1 MSRRALLLAA
11 AVLATVLPG
20 GALAASR
27 AAAPTVDGSVTVAY
41 SVPTRDAT
49 LYLEVVHPTSHG
61 KVLRAPAILTY
72 SPYSVLGRNGDADHW
87 TKLGYARMYADV
99 IGTGNSGGC
108 YDYGGNRDKRTA
120 HDLVEWVGTRTW
132 STGKVGMLGGSYDGT
147 TQYAAAVTH
156 PKHLT
161 TIVPEAAIVR
171 WWDYAFSGG
180 LRYGDTNEDL
190 GPQGP
195 GAASDE
201 GADTPLGFDLG
212 FAVPPPVDVDRPDW
226 AARVRSTVVPCEELQ
241 HTQEGYSPEPDNPSF
256 WAERDYL
263 RQLGTV
269 TIPVLVAGN
278 WGDWNVKQVNGW
290 TAYHALTRSK
300 ARKLY
305 MGTRWEG
312 HGTPA
317 GAGYDQ
323 AVDAWFA
330 RWLKGEKNGVEQD
343 LPDLTTA
350 TADSAG
356 TIGYRA
362 PRAARTWR
370 LSLGRTGTAWTLGPK
385 TRQSDPA
392 QLPWTGTAT
401 ESGSLAHLD
410 TPGQHVAF
418 LSPVLSSDLRVLGA
432 PSLRLRVTSPCDYA
446 TLAVSLVDVEPAR
459 VSTTGAMIATDP
471 SQLVAVTR
479 GWMDSRYPRDGYA
492 QKGTLTPGTPA
503 TVTVPIKPTDYTF
516 RKGHR
521 LALVVQTDAVEWVLP
536 RPCTGGAPVVEVLY
550 GGGASALSLPL
561 S

>member
-20 GALAASR
+20 GALAASS
-27 AAAPTVDGSVTVAY
+27 AAMHEVEGSVTVAY

-49 LYLEVVHPTSHG
+49 LYLEVVHPVSHG
-61 KVLRAPAILTY
+61 KILKAPAILTY

-120 HDLVEWVGTRTW
+120 HDLVEWIGTQKW

-171 WWDYAFSGG
+171 WWDYAYSGG
-180 LRYGDTNEDL
+180 LRYGDTNEQL

-195 GAASDE
+195 GAVTDE

-212 FAVPPPVDVDRPDW
+212 FAVPPPTDVDRADW
-226 AARVRSTVVPCEELQ
+226 AARVQSTIVPCEELQ
-241 HTQEGYSPEPDNPSF
+241 HTQEGYSPEPSNPAF

-263 RQLGTV
+263 RELGTV

-290 TAYHALTRSK
+290 TAYQALTRSK

-317 GAGYDQ
+317 GSGYDQ

-330 RWLKGEKNGVEQD
+330 RWLKGEQNGVERT
-343 LPDLTTA
+343 LPALTTA
-350 TADSAG
+350 TADSDG
-356 TIGYRA
+356 TIGYVA
-362 PRAARTWR
+362 PGRKRTST
-370 LSLGRTGTAWTLGPK
+370 LSLGSSAAGWTLGTK
-385 TRQSDPA
+385 TAQGAAA
-392 QLPWTGTAT
+392 QLPWTGTGS
-401 ESGSLAHLD
+401 ESFALAHLD
-410 TPGQHVAF
+410 TPGQHLAF
-418 LSPVLSSDLRVLGA
+418 LGTPLTKDLRVVGA
-432 PSLRLRVTSPCDYA
+432 PTLRLRLTSPCDYA
-446 TLAVSLVDVEPAR
+446 TLAVSLVDVDPDR
-459 VSTTGAMIATDP
+459 VSTTGATLATDP

-479 GWMDSRYPRDGYA
+479 GWMDTRYPKDGYA
-492 QKGTLTPGTPA
+492 QKNALTPGAPA
-503 TVTVPIKPTDYTF
+503 AVTVPIKPTDYTF

-521 LALVVQTDAVEWVLP
+521 LALVVQTDAVDWVLP
-536 RPCTGGAPVVEVLY
+536 RPCAGGAPVVEVLY
-550 GGGASALSLPL
+550 GGGASALTLPL
-561 S
+561 A

>member
-1 MSRRALLLAA
+1 MSRRALLLAV
-11 AVLATVLPG
+11 AVLATVVP
-20 GALAASR
+20 AAAR
-27 AAAPTVDGSVTVAY
+27 AAAPTIDGSVTVAY

-61 KVLRAPAILTY
+61 KIVRAPAILTY
-72 SPYSVLGRNGDADHW
+72 SPYSILGRNGDADHW

-108 YDYGGNRDKRTA
+108 YDYGGNRDKRSA
-120 HDLVEWVGTRTW
+120 HDLIEWIGTRSW

-180 LRYGDTNEDL
+180 LRYGDSNEEL

-195 GAASDE
+195 GAVTDE
-201 GADTPLGFDLG
+201 GADTPLGFDAGL
-212 FAVPPPVDVDRPDW
+212 AVPPPTDVTRSDW
-226 AARVRSTVVPCEELQ
+226 AARFQSEVVPCDELK
-241 HTQEGYSPEPDNPSF
+241 HVQEGYSTAPDDPAF

-269 TIPVLVAGN
+269 TIPVLIAGN

-290 TAYHALTRSK
+290 TAFHALTRST
-300 ARKLY
+300 ARRLY
-305 MGTRWEG
+305 LGTRWEG
-312 HGTPA
+312 HGTPS
-317 GAGYDQ
+317 GADYGQ

-330 RWLKGEKNGVEQD
+330 HWLKGETNGIERT

-350 TADSAG
+350 TADSHG

-362 PRAARTWR
+362 PHPRGTEV
-370 LSLGRTGTAWTLGPK
+370 LSLGRAGGWTLGR
-385 TRQSDPA
+385 TTAQAEPA
-392 QLPWTGTAT
+392 QLPWSGTAT

-418 LSPVLSSDLRVLGA
+418 LTAPLTKDLRVLGA
-432 PSLRLRVTSPCDYA
+432 PSLRLRLTSPCDYA
-446 TLAVSLVDVEPAR
+446 TLAVSLVDVDPAR
-459 VSTTGAMIATDP
+459 VSTSGAMLATDP

-479 GWMDSRYPRDGYA
+479 GWMDTRYPADGYA
-492 QKGTLTPGTPA
+492 QRRTLTPGSPA

-516 RKGHR
+516 RAGHR
-521 LALVVQTDAVEWVLP
+521 LALVVQTDAVDWVLP
-536 RPCTGGAPVVEVLY
+536 RPCTQGTPVVQVLY
-550 GGGASALSLPL
+550 GGGASALTLPL